1 MVVFRPFKGYLPNL
15 SERES
20 ICDRISPPYDV
31 VDDNKKRELQSK
43 PFNIARITLGEKA
56 DNYDAAR
63 KELESWLKD
72 KKLIPDD
79 RESFYLYKQSFKF
92 NGRELS
98 RTGIVGL
105 LMVEEYEKGNILPHE
120 ETVPK
125 VKDDRLNLLM
135 ATEFHLE
142 SIFGVFDRLDDDIAE
157 KMTSVAE
164 TLWECYDED
173 GVQHSFM
180 RISDQQTVQ
189 MISESLKWKRILIA
203 DGHHR
208 YETALRYSRE
218 RSGEKSQFVLAT
230 LVGSDDPGMIVLPTH
245 RIIYG
250 TGLNNF
256 EIIEILKTN
265 FDIIRTRD
273 FHELKERVFASD
285 TSSIG
290 IITSDRECAIINP
303 KMKRSDNALWS
314 VDAFVFQELG
324 FPVIMEKA
332 RYKDKIKVEYEHNA
346 DEVFRKVT
354 NNRCDLAVILRP
366 PSLDQIWK
374 IAERGLRMPKKTTYF
389 WPKIWSGFVIY
400 SMKK

>member
-31 VDDNKKRELQSK
+31 IDEDKKRELQSK
-43 PFNIARITLGEKA
+43 PFNIARITLGGEA
-56 DNYDAAR
+56 GNYDIAR

-72 KKLIPDD
+72 KKLILDD

-120 ETVPK
+120 ETIPK

-142 SIFGVFDRLDDDIAE
+142 SIFGVFDRLDDDIVE
-157 KMTSVAE
+157 RMTSVAE
-164 TLWECYDED
+164 TRWECCDEN

-218 RSGEKSQFVLAT
+218 RKDEKSRFVLAT
-230 LVGSDDPGMIVLPTH
+230 LVSSDDPGMLVLPTH

-250 TGLNNF
+250 TGLDDV
-256 EIIEILKTN
+256 EIIEMLETN
-265 FDIIRTRD
+265 FDIIRTGG
-273 FHELKERVFASD
+273 FNELKKRVFASS

-290 IITSDRECAIINP
+290 IITSDRDYMIIDP
-303 KMKRSDNALWS
+303 KIKRSDSPLWS

-324 FPVIMEKA
+324 FQVIVEKA
-332 RYKDKIKVEYEHNA
+332 RCKDNIKVEYEHNA
-346 DEVFRKVT
+346 DEVIKKVI

-374 IAERGLRMPKKTTYF
+374 IAECGLRMPKKTTYF

-400 SMKK
+400 SMKN